1 MLVLL
6 CLKVEFHV
14 LQIFQVFVLDLFSEG
29 LLLSS
34 DLFRLPSV
42 FLLDSFDH
50 IVELLEMVVVSL
62 LHFGPF
68 SQKLGLKDVD
78 IPSELFHESLNP
90 GLLDGEQSVDVNEM
104 VADGNLILV
113 VGLIEVFIKHLYESL
128 LGVELSL
135 IVLRVDVDL
144 VTELFCFSNT
154 HYFPPIGQQ
163 FFLVKTHYLVLT
175 LNL

>member
-1 MLVLL
+1 M
-6 CLKVEFHV
+6 
-14 LQIFQVFVLDLFSEG
+14 
-29 LLLSS
+29 
-34 DLFRLPSV
+34 
-42 FLLDSFDH
+42 
-50 IVELLEMVVVSL
+50 SL

-68 SQKLGLKDVD
+68 SEKLGLKDVD
-78 IPSELFHESLNP
+78 IPSELFHKPLNP

-104 VADGNLILV
+104 VADGDLVLV